1 MLGAGAWGTALAT
14 MLAGAGHGV
23 TLWARDAARAAA
35 IARTG
40 RNDAYLPGVTLDPRL
55 AVVAGPAAGAVA
67 DAAMLILAV
76 PAQHLGALLAGL
88 TGGGAVAAGEVP
100 LVVTAKGIERES
112 GLFMDEVAARALPQA
127 PVALLSGPSF
137 AAEVA
142 RGLPAAV
149 TLACRD
155 EALGARLA
163 RTIARRTFRC
173 YWTDDVRGVALGGAL
188 KNVLA
193 IAAGIVTGRGLGEN
207 ARAALLTRGLAEMM
221 RLGAALGGRPETLTG
236 LAGLG
241 DLMLTAT
248 SATSRNTAFGIAL
261 ARGER
266 RAAGEGGGGPV
277 TEGVFTAAAALAL
290 GRRHGVELPVTE
302 AVDAVLAGRLTIDEA
317 VLRLLDRPV
326 RAEAGSR
333 RG

>member
-1 MLGAGAWGTALAT
+1 ASSRQGGACRRRRRRCQRRGADGARRGGRWCRAALQSAAPRLVRRQCGDDRLGRARTAAARLRRSARCGAAPALAARSRCRARPLRRGQGVTRIAVLGAGAWGTALAT
-14 MLAGAGHGV
+14 MLAGAGHAV
-23 TLWARDAARAAA
+23 TLWARDADRAAA

-193 IAAGIVTGRGLGEN
+193 IAAGIVTGR
-207 ARAALLTRGLAEMM
+207 
-221 RLGAALGGRPETLTG
+221 
-236 LAGLG
+236 
-241 DLMLTAT
+241 
-248 SATSRNTAFGIAL
+248 
-261 ARGER
+261 
-266 RAAGEGGGGPV
+266 
-277 TEGVFTAAAALAL
+277 
-290 GRRHGVELPVTE
+290 
-302 AVDAVLAGRLTIDEA
+302 
-317 VLRLLDRPV
+317 
-326 RAEAGSR
+326 
-333 RG
+333 